1 MLGEDIVEEITNLIN
16 LVYDNIAT
24 VSIGNLLKLRQKFSF
39 KEGEEGFSPEEF
51 CENFIQLCIDKTKEE
66 SDCFTLGRLITRTL
80 KFQKYLKLNVRK
92 DSMMDVY
99 LLDLRRIMREKLD

>member
-1 MLGEDIVEEITNLIN
+1 MDEINELMN

-51 CENFIQLCIDKTKEE
+51 CENFIQLCIDKAKEE
-66 SDCFTLGRLITRTL
+66 SDCFVLGRLITRTL
-80 KFQKYLKLNVRK
+80 KFQKYLKLNGRK

>member
-1 MLGEDIVEEITNLIN
+1 MLGEDIVEELTKIVN
-16 LVYDNIAT
+16 LVYDNIGT

-66 SDCFTLGRLITRTL
+66 SDCFTLGRLINRTL
-80 KFQKYLKLNVRK
+80 KFQKQLKLNGRK

-99 LLDLRRIMREKLD
+99 LLDLRKIMREELY

>member
-1 MLGEDIVEEITNLIN
+1 MNEIAELIN

-51 CENFIQLCIDKTKEE
+51 CEKFIQLCIDKTKEA
-66 SDCFTLGRLITRTL
+66 SDCFALGRLINRTL
-80 KFQKYLKLNVRK
+80 KFQKHLKLNGRK

-99 LLDLRRIMREKLD
+99 LLDLRKIMREKLD

>member
-1 MLGEDIVEEITNLIN
+1 MDEITELIN

-51 CENFIQLCIDKTKEE
+51 CESFIQLCIDKTKED
-66 SDCFTLGRLITRTL
+66 SDCFTLGRLINRTL
-80 KFQKYLKLNVRK
+80 KFQKHLKLNGRK

-99 LLDLRRIMREKLD
+99 LLDLRKIMREELY

>member
-1 MLGEDIVEEITNLIN
+1 MDEITELIN

-51 CENFIQLCIDKTKEE
+51 CEKFIQLCIDKTKEE
-66 SDCFTLGRLITRTL
+66 SDCFALGRLINRTL
-80 KFQKYLKLNVRK
+80 KFQKHLKLNGRK
-92 DSMMDVY
+92 DSMMDIY
-99 LLDLRRIMREKLD
+99 LLDLRKIMREELY

>member
-1 MLGEDIVEEITNLIN
+1 MEDLVKLI
-16 LVYDNIAT
+16 YDNIAT

-51 CENFIQLCIDKTKEE
+51 CEKFIQLCIDKTKEE
-66 SDCFTLGRLITRTL
+66 SDCFALGRLINRTL
-80 KFQKYLKLNVRK
+80 KFQKHLKLNVRR

-99 LLDLRRIMREKLD
+99 LLDLRKIMREELY

>member
-1 MLGEDIVEEITNLIN
+1 MDELTELIN

-24 VSIGNLLKLRQKFSF
+24 VSIGNLLKLRQKFAF

-51 CENFIQLCIDKTKEE
+51 CEKFIQLCIDKTKEK
-66 SDCFTLGRLITRTL
+66 SDCFALGRLINRTL
-80 KFQKYLKLNVRK
+80 KFQKHLKLNGRK

-99 LLDLRRIMREKLD
+99 LLDLRKIMREELY

>member
-1 MLGEDIVEEITNLIN
+1 MEEITNLIN

-39 KEGEEGFSPEEF
+39 KEGEEGLSPEEF
-51 CENFIQLCIDKTKEE
+51 CEKFIQLCIDKTKEE
-66 SDCFTLGRLITRTL
+66 SECFALGRLINRTL
-80 KFQKYLKLNVRK
+80 KFQKHLKLNGRK

-99 LLDLRRIMREKLD
+99 LLDLRKIMREELY

>member
-1 MLGEDIVEEITNLIN
+1 MEDLVKLI
-16 LVYDNIAT
+16 YANIAT

-51 CENFIQLCIDKTKEE
+51 CENFIQLCINKTNEE
-66 SDCFTLGRLITRTL
+66 SDCFTLGRLINRTL
-80 KFQKYLKLNVRK
+80 KFQKHLKLNGRK

-99 LLDLRRIMREKLD
+99 LLDLRKIMREELY

>member
-1 MLGEDIVEEITNLIN
+1 MEEITNLVN

-51 CENFIQLCIDKTKEE
+51 CEKFIQLCMDKTKEE
-66 SDCFTLGRLITRTL
+66 SDCFALGRLINRTL
-80 KFQKYLKLNVRK
+80 KFQKHLKLNGRK
-92 DSMMDVY
+92 DSMMDIY
-99 LLDLRRIMREKLD
+99 LLDLRKIMREELY

>member
-1 MLGEDIVEEITNLIN
+1 MEEITNLIN

-51 CENFIQLCIDKTKEE
+51 CEKFIQLCIDKTKEE
-66 SDCFTLGRLITRTL
+66 SDCFALGRLITRTL
-80 KFQKYLKLNVRK
+80 KFQKYLKLNGRK

>member
-1 MLGEDIVEEITNLIN
+1 MEEITNLIN

-51 CENFIQLCIDKTKEE
+51 CEKFIQLCIDKTKEE
-66 SDCFTLGRLITRTL
+66 SDCFALGRLINRTL
-80 KFQKYLKLNVRK
+80 KFQKHLKLNGRK

-99 LLDLRRIMREKLD
+99 LLDLRKIMREELY

>member
-1 MLGEDIVEEITNLIN
+1 MDELTELIN

-51 CENFIQLCIDKTKEE
+51 CEKFIQLCIDKTKEE
-66 SDCFTLGRLITRTL
+66 LDCFVLGRLITRTL

>member
-1 MLGEDIVEEITNLIN
+1 MEEITNLIN

-51 CENFIQLCIDKTKEE
+51 CEKFIQLCIDKTKEE
-66 SDCFTLGRLITRTL
+66 SDCFALGRLISRTL
-80 KFQKYLKLNVRK
+80 KFQKHLKLNGRK

-99 LLDLRRIMREKLD
+99 LLDLRKIMREELY

>member
-1 MLGEDIVEEITNLIN
+1 MDEITELIN

-51 CENFIQLCIDKTKEE
+51 CEKFIQLCIDKTKEE
-66 SDCFTLGRLITRTL
+66 SDCFVLGRLITRTL
-80 KFQKYLKLNVRK
+80 KFQKYLKLNGRK

>member
-1 MLGEDIVEEITNLIN
+1 MEEITNLIN

-39 KEGEEGFSPEEF
+39 KDGEEGFSPEEF
-51 CENFIQLCIDKTKEE
+51 CEKFIQLCIDKTKEE
-66 SDCFTLGRLITRTL
+66 SDCFALGRLINRTL
-80 KFQKYLKLNVRK
+80 KFQKHLKLNGRK

-99 LLDLRRIMREKLD
+99 LLDLRKIMREELY

>member
-1 MLGEDIVEEITNLIN
+1 MNELTELIN

-24 VSIGNLLKLRQKFSF
+24 VSIGNLLKLRQKFYF

-51 CENFIQLCIDKTKEE
+51 CEKFIQLCIDKTKEE
-66 SDCFTLGRLITRTL
+66 SDCFVLGRLINRTL
-80 KFQKYLKLNVRK
+80 KFQKHLKLNGRK

>member
-1 MLGEDIVEEITNLIN
+1 MEEITNLIN

-39 KEGEEGFSPEEF
+39 KEGEEGLSPEEF
-51 CENFIQLCIDKTKEE
+51 CEKFIQLCIDKTKEE
-66 SDCFTLGRLITRTL
+66 SDCFALGRLINRTL
-80 KFQKYLKLNVRK
+80 KFQKHLKLNGRK

-99 LLDLRRIMREKLD
+99 LLDLRKIMREELY

>member
-1 MLGEDIVEEITNLIN
+1 MEELTKIVN
-16 LVYDNIAT
+16 LVYDNIGT

-66 SDCFTLGRLITRTL
+66 SDCFTLGRLINRTL
-80 KFQKYLKLNVRK
+80 KFQKQLKLNGRK

-99 LLDLRRIMREKLD
+99 LLDLRKIMREELY

>member
-1 MLGEDIVEEITNLIN
+1 MDEITELIN

-24 VSIGNLLKLRQKFSF
+24 VSIGNLLKLRQKFAF

-51 CENFIQLCIDKTKEE
+51 CEKFIQLCIDKTKEK
-66 SDCFTLGRLITRTL
+66 SDCFALGRLINRTL
-80 KFQKYLKLNVRK
+80 KFQKHLKLNGRK

-99 LLDLRRIMREKLD
+99 LLDLRKIMREELY

>member
-1 MLGEDIVEEITNLIN
+1 MEEITNLIN

-51 CENFIQLCIDKTKEE
+51 CEKFIQLCIDKTKEE
-66 SDCFTLGRLITRTL
+66 SDCFALGRLINRTL
-80 KFQKYLKLNVRK
+80 KFQKHLKLNGRK
-92 DSMMDVY
+92 DSMMDIY
-99 LLDLRRIMREKLD
+99 LLDLRKIMREELY

>member
-1 MLGEDIVEEITNLIN
+1 MVDGINELIN

-51 CENFIQLCIDKTKEE
+51 CEKFIQLCIDKTKEE
-66 SDCFTLGRLITRTL
+66 SDCFALGRLINRTL
-80 KFQKYLKLNVRK
+80 KFQKHLKLNGRK
-92 DSMMDVY
+92 DCMMDIY
-99 LLDLRRIMREKLD
+99 LLDLRKIMREELY

>member
-1 MLGEDIVEEITNLIN
+1 MEEITNLVN

-39 KEGEEGFSPEEF
+39 KDGEEGFSPEEF
-51 CENFIQLCIDKTKEE
+51 CEKFIQLCIDKTKEE
-66 SDCFTLGRLITRTL
+66 SDCFALGRLINRTL
-80 KFQKYLKLNVRK
+80 KFQKHLKLNGRK

-99 LLDLRRIMREKLD
+99 LLDLRKIMREELY

>member
-1 MLGEDIVEEITNLIN
+1 MKKILVLLVMLLMVGCE
-16 LVYDNIAT
+16 AK
-24 VSIGNLLKLRQKFSF
+24 G
-39 KEGEEGFSPEEF
+39 PEKPKQIIEKAVKQ
-51 CENFIQLCIDKTKEE
+51 EQQIDKTKEE

-80 KFQKYLKLNVRK
+80 KFQKYLKLNGRK

>member
-1 MLGEDIVEEITNLIN
+1 MVDGINELIN

-51 CENFIQLCIDKTKEE
+51 CEKFIQLCIDKTKEE
-66 SDCFTLGRLITRTL
+66 SDCFALGRLINRTL
-80 KFQKYLKLNVRK
+80 KFQKHLKLNGRK
-92 DSMMDVY
+92 DSMMDIY
-99 LLDLRRIMREKLD
+99 LLDLRKIMREELY

>member
-1 MLGEDIVEEITNLIN
+1 MDELTELIN

-51 CENFIQLCIDKTKEE
+51 CEKFIQLCIDKTKEE
-66 SDCFTLGRLITRTL
+66 SDCFALGRLINRTL
-80 KFQKYLKLNVRK
+80 KFQKHLKLNGRK
-92 DSMMDVY
+92 DSMMDIY
-99 LLDLRRIMREKLD
+99 LLDLRKIMREELY

>member
-1 MLGEDIVEEITNLIN
+1 MVDDINELIN

-51 CENFIQLCIDKTKEE
+51 CEKFIQLCIDKTKEE
-66 SDCFTLGRLITRTL
+66 SDCFALGRLINRTL
-80 KFQKYLKLNVRK
+80 KFQKHLKLNGRK

-99 LLDLRRIMREKLD
+99 LLDLRKIMREELY